1 MRRPV
6 PVPAAVAAVAAL
18 LLPLAGPV
26 VPPSAHPGVLVGAVL
41 LGAAVVCGAG
51 RHGHRAAARALRQGS
66 VTADA
71 GVSLAT
77 LPALTWSGFALL
89 TPALGGPGAPTG
101 IRDPGALLTGPSLLP
116 GIAAVLTVVA
126 LAVRVTG
133 RSDDDGPGEDAL
145 GAAADRWCVRM
156 VPVTALLAL
165 AVAGFRAG
173 TGRPWDDAATAAVA
187 VLLAGC
193 PLVLLAAVPAAV
205 RAADRACGTAV
216 RLPLPAAGRPDPVG
230 WTAPH
235 RGPRPADRVDTVALA
250 GPEVLTG
257 AVPAPLVVHPAR
269 GEDTATVLRLA
280 GSVATGIAA
289 GSDLGPLGRALAA
302 QAPDALPDVAEA
314 DERPG
319 LGMSG
324 LVAELL
330 PAPDDGSAPPGAGIG
345 TLERSSPT
353 VVAHAVL
360 LGAPA
365 WLLEHGIGLPADLAV
380 QRERAEAEGHAI
392 VAAAWDGT
400 ARAVLELTR
409 SPHDGAGP
417 GLDALRAAGTEPVL
431 LTPDDDGPARALA
444 AAAGLDPADP
454 DAVRPGLDPG
464 GRAAAV
470 AGLRV
475 RGRTVAVAA
484 DPGTDPAAL
493 DRADLAVELHPRA
506 PGPAA
511 PDPVPAP
518 AGGSARIVARGGPA
532 EVATALELARR
543 ARAHARSGIVAGV
556 VVGAAAVVAAV
567 AGAPAV
573 PVAAVPVLGAAAVR
587 VRRIRPGR

>member
-1 MRRPV
+1 M

-444 AAAGLDPADP
+444 AAAGLDPTP
-454 DAVRPGLDPG
+454 S
-464 GRAAAV
+464 GRAWIRAGARPPSPGCGCVAARSRWQPIPGPTRRRWTGPIWPSSCTRGPRGRPHRTRSRRPPADRRGSSPGAAPPRWPRPSSWP
-470 AGLRV
+470 AG
-475 RGRTVAVAA
+475 RGRTPA
-484 DPGTDPAAL
+484 PGSSRGSSWVRRRSSP
-493 DRADLAVELHPRA
+493 RWPEHPRCRSPRCRCSGRPRSA
-506 PGPAA
+506 SAGS
-511 PDPVPAP
+511 AP
-518 AGGSARIVARGGPA
+518 AGD
-532 EVATALELARR
+532 
-543 ARAHARSGIVAGV
+543 
-556 VVGAAAVVAAV
+556 
-567 AGAPAV
+567 
-573 PVAAVPVLGAAAVR
+573 R
-587 VRRIRPGR
+587 VSH

>member
-1 MRRPV
+1 VRRPV
-6 PVPAAVAAVAAL
+6 PVPAVVAAVAAL

-26 VPPSAHPGVLVGAVL
+26 APPSAVPGVLVGAVL
-41 LGAAVVCGAG
+41 LGAAVVGGAG
-51 RHGHRAAARALRQGS
+51 RHGHRAAARALRHGT

-77 LPALTWSGFALL
+77 LPALGWSGFALL
-89 TPALGGPGAPTG
+89 TSALGGPDAPAG
-101 IRDPGALLTGPSLLP
+101 IRDPGALLTGPALLP
-116 GIAAVLTVVA
+116 GVAAVLTVAA
-126 LAVRVTG
+126 LAVRITG
-133 RSDDDGPGEDAL
+133 RGDDGGPGEDGL
-145 GAAADRWCVRM
+145 GTAADRWCVRL

-173 TGRPWDDAATAAVA
+173 TGRPWDDAVTAAVA

-205 RAADRACGTAV
+205 RAADRAGGTAV

-235 RGPRPADRVDTVALA
+235 RGPRPSDRVDTVALA

-257 AVPAPLVVHPAR
+257 AVPAPLVVHAAR
-269 GEDTATVLRLA
+269 GEDAATVLRLA
-280 GSVATGIAA
+280 GSVATGIGT
-289 GSDLGPLGRALAA
+289 GSDLGPLGRAIAA
-302 QAPDALPDVAEA
+302 QAPGALPDVAEA

-319 LGMSG
+319 LGVSG

-330 PAPDDGSAPPGAGIG
+330 PAPDDGSPPPGAGIG

-392 VAAAWDGT
+392 VAVAWDGT
-400 ARAVLELTR
+400 ARAVLEITR
-409 SPHDGAGP
+409 SPHDRAAA
-417 GLDALRAAGTEPVL
+417 GLDALRAAGAEPVL
-431 LTPDDDGPARALA
+431 LTPDDDGPARAL

-543 ARAHARSGIVAGV
+543 ARTHARSGIVAGV
-556 VVGAAAVVAAV
+556 VVGAVAVAAAV
-567 AGAPAV
+567 AGAPAA